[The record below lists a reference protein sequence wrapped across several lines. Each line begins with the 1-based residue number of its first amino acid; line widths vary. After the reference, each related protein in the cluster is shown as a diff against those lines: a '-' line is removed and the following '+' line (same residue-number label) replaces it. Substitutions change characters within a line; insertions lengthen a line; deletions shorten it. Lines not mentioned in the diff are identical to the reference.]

1 MRWTVHGER
10 PLFRDTWLELWEA
23 DVGLPDGTRIDH
35 KVLRM
40 APVAAA
46 VVLDADRVLMMW
58 RHRFITDTWG
68 WELPAGIIDQ
78 GEEPIVAA
86 AREVEEETGYR
97 PNPLEPLIT
106 AEPGAGIMDT
116 ARLAEVSQHRAAGVI
131 DLLIAATAE
140 HYGATVLHY
149 DAYYEHIAAVTGQPM
164 RWVAAQGSPDVQRG
178 GTTVWP
184 R

>member
-1 MRWTVHGER
+1 VDRARRAPVVSGQ
-10 PLFRDTWLELWEA
+10 WLELWEA

-116 ARLAEVSQHRAAGVI
+116 AHHLFQA
-131 DLLIAATAE
+131 D
-140 HYGATVLHY
+140 GATRIGEPTEKNESDRIEWIPLADVRGLIDASQIRSSLTLVGLLYVLS
-149 DAYYEHIAAVTGQPM
+149 
-164 RWVAAQGSPDVQRG
+164 AQGRYHGVYQG
-178 GTTVWP
+178 GSS
-184 R
+184 